1 MPGYLLWV
9 KDAPLFID
17 ELNLSRFYDAALRP
31 SFDENA
37 LAAP

>member
-1 MPGYLLWV
+1 
-9 KDAPLFID
+9 LFID